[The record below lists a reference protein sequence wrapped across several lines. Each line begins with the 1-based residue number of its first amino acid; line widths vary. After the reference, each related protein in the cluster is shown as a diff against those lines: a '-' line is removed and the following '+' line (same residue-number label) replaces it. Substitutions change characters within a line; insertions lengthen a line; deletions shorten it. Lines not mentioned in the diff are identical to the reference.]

1 MSMIKNIRALEI
13 LDSRANPTLKVTV
26 ETEYGSVGSACV
38 PSGASTGEY
47 EALELRDNDPDRYNS
62 KGVLKAYGSVQGII
76 APKLCGGLDVCDQR
90 GIDSLMLEL
99 DGTPDKSKLGANA
112 LLGVS
117 LACAH
122 AAANELELPL
132 YRYLGGTF
140 ADTIPV
146 PMMNILN
153 GGVHA
158 DNSVDFQEFMIM
170 PAGAPTFKEALR
182 AGSEVFHSL
191 KSLLS
196 ADGYSTA
203 VGDEGGFAPDLSG
216 SKEAAQYIVR
226 AIEKAGYKAGTD
238 IFLALDAASSEL
250 YNKQEHKYILKGE
263 GLELSA
269 DDMIEHL
276 CRLCDEFPI
285 ISIEDGLEQNDFS
298 GTAKLTER
306 LGGKVQ
312 IVGDDL
318 FVTNTKRLTHGIS
331 VGAANSILIKPNQ
344 IGTLSE
350 TRAAIELAMKNGY
363 TAVISH
369 RSGETED
376 TTIADIAVAFGTGQI
391 KTGSLSRGERTAKY
405 NRLLEIAEE
414 LETSVFPTLPMLNRQ
429 RGGTNSPC

>member
-26 ETEYGSVGSACV
+26 ETEYGAVGSACV

-76 APKLCGGLDVCDQR
+76 APKLCGNIDVCDQR

-140 ADTIPV
+140 ADTMPV

-226 AIEKAGYKAGTD
+226 AIEKAGYKAGAD

-250 YNKQEHKYILKGE
+250 YDKQEHKYILKGE

-318 FVTNTKRLTHGIS
+318 FVTNTKRLAHGIS

-414 LETSVFPTLPMLNRQ
+414 LETSVFPTLPMLNR
-429 RGGTNSPC
+429 